1 MYPQILPKVYT
12 VDELITG
19 NEKEFNAYLD
29 KKGKS
34 SVNVLVNMQVYIL
47 AAGVLLSFLLIL
59 GLARLVLVKKR
70 KQIDEYLQKTKSKLL
85 WNGLIESFILQYMV
99 NLLAYKIVIDMK
111 TEKEDISNTDYIMG
125 IF

>member
-1 MYPQILPKVYT
+1 MVNFESASPDVILDMMYPQILPKVYT

-70 KQIDEYLQKTKSKLL
+70 KQIDEYL
-85 WNGLIESFILQYMV
+85 
-99 NLLAYKIVIDMK
+99 
-111 TEKEDISNTDYIMG
+111 
-125 IF
+125 

>member
-1 MYPQILPKVYT
+1 
-12 VDELITG
+12 
-19 NEKEFNAYLD
+19 
-29 KKGKS
+29 
-34 SVNVLVNMQVYIL
+34 MQVYIL

-70 KQIDEYLQKTKSKLL
+70 KQIDEFLQKTKNKLL

-111 TEKEDISNTDYIMG
+111 TDEEDISNTDYIMG